1 MPTAKFDDLK
11 NLLIADRSIRRF
23 DASNKVGKQTLLDV
37 VNLVRYCHSGRNL
50 QPLAYRI
57 VEQKEEC
64 DKVFPTLL
72 WAGYYKDWDGP
83 AVDERPTA
91 YIIQCMDTRLTDN
104 PMCDEGLQL
113 QALTLGCASLGLGSC
128 IIKAF
133 NKAAVAEIL
142 QIPEHYDVRY
152 VLAIGYPAE
161 KAEIVEMRE
170 GDIKYYRDD
179 NDTQCVPKRALK
191 DIIIKE

>member
-1 MPTAKFDDLK
+1 MSTAKFDDFK
-11 NLLIADRSIRRF
+11 NLLVADRSIRRF
-23 DASNKVGKQTLLDV
+23 DASRKVSEQTLLNIVD
-37 VNLVRYCHSGRNL
+37 LARYCHSGRNL
-50 QPLAYRI
+50 QPLAYHI

-64 DKVFPTLL
+64 DQVFPMLQ

-83 AVDERPTA
+83 DVDERPAA
-91 YIIQCMDTRLTDN
+91 YIIQCLDTQLATN

-142 QIPEHYDVRY
+142 QIPEHYDIRY

-161 KAEIVEMRE
+161 KAEIVNMEKD
-170 GDIKYYRDD
+170 DIKYYRDD

-191 DIIIKE
+191 DIIIPR